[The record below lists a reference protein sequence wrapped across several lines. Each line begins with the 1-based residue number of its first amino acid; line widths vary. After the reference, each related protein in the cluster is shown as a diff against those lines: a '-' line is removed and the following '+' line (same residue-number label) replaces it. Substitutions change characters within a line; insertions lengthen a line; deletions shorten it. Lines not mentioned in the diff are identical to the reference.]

1 MNNKLSKF
9 LSVALLATALTSC
22 LKDKNI
28 EEDQKYGI
36 INLDAKKIIELSSDD
51 SHAKTTGLAF
61 VNRDTVLNF
70 VAVRLAANEVASED
84 INVTLTTASSAT
96 LISDYNTKNGT
107 NLVAF
112 PSNLYTMQGG
122 GLIVTI
128 PKGQREAY
136 VQIKVNPSTFDP
148 SSTYAIGY
156 TIASVDKPGYT
167 ISQNFKSFVAIVGA
181 KNDYDGRYA
190 VTGTL
195 VDANGLYIGVYPTE
209 IDLITVSGNQV
220 IYYQHEIDYPNYV
233 VEAIATGGLANTGIR
248 PKITFDLN
256 TDKVTSIVR
265 NSDNAAMVVGTISK
279 FNRADRSLDI
289 EWTLGRWHATEH
301 YTYLGSR

>member
-1 MNNKLSKF
+1 MNKLIKIM
-9 LSVALLATALTSC
+9 SVALLATGLTSC

-28 EEDQKYGI
+28 TEDEKYGM
-36 INLDAKKIIELSSDD
+36 INLNAKKIIELNSDD

-61 VNRDTVLNF
+61 VNRDTVLDF
-70 VAVRLAANEVASED
+70 VAVRLASEEVASED
-84 INVTLTTASSAT
+84 INVTLSTSTSAT
-96 LISDYNTKNGT
+96 LISDYNTANGT

-112 PSNLYTMQGG
+112 PTNLYTVQGS
-122 GLIVTI
+122 GLVVTI
-128 PKGQREAY
+128 PKGQREGY
-136 VQIKVNPSTFDP
+136 LKIKVNPSTFDP
-148 SSTYAIGY
+148 SSTYAVGY
-156 TIASVDKPGYT
+156 SIASVDKPGYT
-167 ISQNFKSFVAIVGA
+167 ISQNFKNFLAIVGA

-220 IYYQHEIDYPNYV
+220 LYYQHEIDYPNYV
-233 VEAIATGGLANTGIR
+233 VESIATGGLANTGIR
-248 PKITFDLN
+248 PKITFDQA

-265 NSDNAAMVVGTISK
+265 NSDNTPMVVGTISK

-301 YTYLGSR
+301 YTYLGPR